1 MNQTR
6 ALGAIAFFLLPVWT
20 GGQTNPPRQVP
31 NRETA
36 GVQIAAALQQENY
49 DRALAAYDSYVAASA
64 KPDPALL
71 VQIAKADLNRI
82 VRLNKSQRIVTISAL
97 ERLARAGDSTAMQ
110 ALTRQA
116 AEATPM
122 SAEDVALT
130 SALVRLGDRA
140 AIEKLGK
147 LLAASSDRRGDAI
160 RVIQDTGARSLAPQ
174 VAQYLGDP
182 QPQVRCAAALAV
194 GVLQYADAIPRLQ
207 EIFTTDEQIVRLYAA
222 TALKRLGQTS
232 ANAYLL
238 NILQTGAPEVR
249 LIAAEAYQSAA
260 TTQWIQYVTDL
271 LNDPNEINR
280 LRAAEVIA
288 CCNPGM
294 ARGPLVSAV
303 GSENPS
309 LRADAARILE
319 TKNLADVRL
328 ARRLLG
334 DSADAV
340 RVYGAGAA
348 LHAAAP
354 PPRR

>member
-6 ALGAIAFFLLPVWT
+6 ALGAIAFFLLPLWT
-20 GGQTNPPRQVP
+20 GGQTNPPRAVP

-49 DRALAAYDSYVAASA
+49 DRALAAYDSYVAASG

-97 ERLARAGDSTAMQ
+97 ERLARAGESSAIP
-110 ALTRQA
+110 ALKRQA

-130 SALVRLGDRA
+130 STLVRLGDRA

-147 LLAASSDRRGDAI
+147 LLAAVPSDRRGEAI

-182 QPQVRCAAALAV
+182 LPQVRCAAALAV
-194 GVLQYADAIPRLQ
+194 GVLKYADAIPRLQ
-207 EIFTTDEQIVRLYAA
+207 EIFTTDEQIVRLFAA

-238 NILQTGAPEVR
+238 
-249 LIAAEAYQSAA
+249 
-260 TTQWIQYVTDL
+260 
-271 LNDPNEINR
+271 
-280 LRAAEVIA
+280 
-288 CCNPGM
+288 
-294 ARGPLVSAV
+294 
-303 GSENPS
+303 
-309 LRADAARILE
+309 
-319 TKNLADVRL
+319 
-328 ARRLLG
+328 
-334 DSADAV
+334 
-340 RVYGAGAA
+340 
-348 LHAAAP
+348 
-354 PPRR
+354 